1 MTKNGPFFEKNRFC
15 AEKNDFERPRPAK
28 NTFCG
33 YSGNKITY
41 ALTEKVLN
49 NPRSNLDFLGLVT
62 ALLIAKASSGKKV
75 LFGLIMQL
83 FCPKNTD
90 LTEGQNVLCQ

>member
-62 ALLIAKASSGKKV
+62 ALLGQIK
-75 LFGLIMQL
+75 L
-83 FCPKNTD
+83 FCPRRKG
-90 LTEGQNVLCQ
+90 LLGQTLGLIKSTFSVSA